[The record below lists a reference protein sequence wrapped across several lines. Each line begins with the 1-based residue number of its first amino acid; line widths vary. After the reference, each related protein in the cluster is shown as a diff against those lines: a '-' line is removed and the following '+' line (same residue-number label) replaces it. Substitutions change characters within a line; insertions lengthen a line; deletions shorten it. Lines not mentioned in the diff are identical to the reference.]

1 MLAGDADLAI
11 ADLPAQQGAGGFGLA
26 MGLARRGMA
35 RTTGRRMA
43 EPLSGQRAI
52 RWEALPAL
60 LPFAPGFGIEVA
72 MTIDALHAGLRV
84 VEVEVDLHHNPTGK
98 DLSGLLHRARQ
109 ARAIARELTRRKAW
123 RPTQT
128 PADGGSPDWEGSPG
142 GQGGGGAFHS
152 PPANRGPRG
161 QGEVMRALPVALCGV
176 LVGWGIGFWAAPQV
190 LAGLARSSLAR
201 VNYRKREVVAGL
213 GLLLPIGLLV
223 WAAPLGVAARVDPL
237 RAVRAGLLAP
247 SGLAVVVAGLSFV
260 VLGLVDDLVEDPG
273 GSRGFRG
280 HLRAL
285 AAGRLTGGG
294 IKLLGGGLAGLL
306 VASLATPG
314 DRPAWAVLL
323 GGLVVASAANTANLL
338 DLRPGRCAK
347 VFLPLWVVGCLL
359 DPGGGA
365 WSAGLAGA
373 ALAALPF
380 DLREEGMLGD
390 AGANALGAV
399 VGTLFLA
406 GPIWLLWAAA
416 AVLLAL
422 QLASERVSFSR
433 VIEANRVLRAAD
445 RLGRRGT

>member
-1 MLAGDADLAI
+1 
-11 ADLPAQQGAGGFGLA
+11 
-26 MGLARRGMA
+26 
-35 RTTGRRMA
+35 
-43 EPLSGQRAI
+43 
-52 RWEALPAL
+52 
-60 LPFAPGFGIEVA
+60 
-72 MTIDALHAGLRV
+72 
-84 VEVEVDLHHNPTGK
+84 
-98 DLSGLLHRARQ
+98 
-109 ARAIARELTRRKAW
+109 
-123 RPTQT
+123 
-128 PADGGSPDWEGSPG
+128 
-142 GQGGGGAFHS
+142 
-152 PPANRGPRG
+152 
-161 QGEVMRALPVALCGV
+161 MRALPVALCGV

-190 LAGLARSSLAR
+190 LAGLARSSLVR
-201 VNYRKREVVAGL
+201 VNYRNREVVAGL
-213 GLLLPIGLLV
+213 GLLLPLGLLV
-223 WAAPLGVAARVDPL
+223 WAAPLAVAARVDPL

-247 SGLAVVVAGLSFV
+247 SGLAVVVAGLAFV

-285 AAGRLTGGG
+285 ASWRLTGGG
-294 IKLLGGGLAGLL
+294 IKLLGGALAGLL

-323 GGLVVASAANTANLL
+323 GGLVVDSTANTANLL

-347 VFLPLWVVGCLL
+347 VFLPLWVAGCLV

-399 VGTLFLA
+399 VGTLLLA
-406 GPIWLLWAAA
+406 GPMWLLWAAA

-422 QLASERVSFSR
+422 QLASERVSFTR
-433 VIEANRVLRAAD
+433 VIEGNRLLRAAD
-445 RLGRRGT
+445 RLGRRGA